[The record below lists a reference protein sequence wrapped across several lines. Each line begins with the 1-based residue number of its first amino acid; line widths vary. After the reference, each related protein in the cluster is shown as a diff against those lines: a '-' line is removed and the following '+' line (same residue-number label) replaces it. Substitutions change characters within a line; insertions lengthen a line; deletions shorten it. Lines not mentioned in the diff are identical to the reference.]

1 MSTRGP
7 RNSADLDAGVQK
19 GTRVPHTTQDDPA
32 LAFVATH
39 KPLGSPIQ
47 VQAQD
52 SVRRVG
58 KWAGKR
64 RLAHRT
70 SIALDRPL
78 SPPSPTDDPLYM
90 HTNQLS
96 LQYWERR
103 GKLNSNGLQLNF
115 VRSGRKMSKTV
126 NQGLA
131 VKIKDMLTVIYVYM
145 DKVWEKVQSGNCA
158 LNYGKISSRKYQK
171 RDQQDFITCR
181 TPSQHTQDIQDPRVL
196 IQLDYSFPA
205 SPMIPEVESCRIK
218 PESGMFNSK
227 EVFGPFE
234 LADHLPGGLIW
245 DISVRSLSPLTRFWG

>member
-39 KPLGSPIQ
+39 KLLGSPIQ

-78 SPPSPTDDPLYM
+78 SPPSPTGDPL
-90 HTNQLS
+90 LIVS
-96 LQYWERR
+96 FPP
-103 GKLNSNGLQLNF
+103 NG
-115 VRSGRKMSKTV
+115 RYSYEATEPTT
-126 NQGLA
+126 A
-131 VKIKDMLTVIYVYM
+131 VPGDIWPSTHVDQRHRYCKDDAGAHEIRPTHAR
-145 DKVWEKVQSGNCA
+145 QSGA
-158 LNYGKISSRKYQK
+158 SR
-171 RDQQDFITCR
+171 R
-181 TPSQHTQDIQDPRVL
+181 L
-196 IQLDYSFPA
+196 
-205 SPMIPEVESCRIK
+205 
-218 PESGMFNSK
+218 
-227 EVFGPFE
+227 
-234 LADHLPGGLIW
+234 GGLGYPVAW
-245 DISVRSLSPLTRFWG
+245 AWS